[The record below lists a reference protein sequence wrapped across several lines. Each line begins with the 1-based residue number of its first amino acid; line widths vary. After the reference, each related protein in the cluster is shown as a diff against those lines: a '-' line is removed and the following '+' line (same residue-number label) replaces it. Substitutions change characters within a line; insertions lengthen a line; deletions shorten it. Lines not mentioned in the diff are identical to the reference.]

1 MTAPTTGETRDRQ
14 RPLKVWVNAAERAR
28 IEAQAEAAG
37 LSVSAYLRSVGL
49 GYQPRSVVDLDAVER
64 LAKVNADLGRL
75 GGLLKLWLTDTP
87 GRGVP
92 VADVRELL
100 SQIKDTQDDLRHAVT
115 RL

>member
-1 MTAPTTGETRDRQ
+1 MTAPTAGETRDRQ

-49 GYQPRSVVDLDAVER
+49 GYQPRSVVDLEAVER

-75 GGLLKLWLTDTP
+75 GGLLELVR
-87 GRGVP
+87 GRRIP
-92 VADVRELL
+92 ENADRDATL
-100 SQIKDTQDDLRHAVT
+100 S
-115 RL
+115 

>member
-1 MTAPTTGETRDRQ
+1 MTTPNASETRDRQ

-28 IEAQAEAAG
+28 IEVKAEAAG

-49 GYQPRSVVDLDAVER
+49 GYQPRSVVDLEAVER

-87 GRGVP
+87 GRGAA

-100 SQIKDTQDDLRHAVT
+100 GHIKDTQDELRHAVT

>member
-1 MTAPTTGETRDRQ
+1 MTAPNAGETRDRQ

-37 LSVSAYLRSVGL
+37 LSVSAYLRNVGL
-49 GYQPRSVVDLDAVER
+49 GHQPRSVVDLDAVEQ
-64 LAKVNADLGRL
+64 LIKVNADLGRL

-87 GRGVP
+87 GRGAA

-100 SQIKDTQDDLRHAVT
+100 GYIKDTQDELRHAMT